1 LSALPEER
9 IMPGDDRARLAL
21 YERLVELLG
30 SGLASSVM
38 EQLPPMPWDEL
49 AKKRDLEGL
58 RVATKR
64 DLEGL
69 RVATQRDLE
78 DLRVATKDDIAGL
91 RAEIKR
97 DLDQLQTEI
106 KRDLDQLHTE
116 TKRDFDQHRADTRR
130 DFETFEHKIMA
141 AMRAEMSAQTRTF
154 VRAQAGTLLTTASL
168 AFAAARLT

>member
-1 LSALPEER
+1 
-9 IMPGDDRARLAL
+9 MPGDDRARLAL

-58 RVATKR
+58 RVAT
-64 DLEGL
+64 
-69 RVATQRDLE
+69 QRDLE

-97 DLDQLQTEI
+97 DLDQLQTET
-106 KRDLDQLHTE
+106 KRGLDQLHLE
-116 TKRDFDQHRADTRR
+116 TKRGFDQHRADTRR

>member
-30 SGLASSVM
+30 SGLATSVM

-64 DLEGL
+64 DLE
-69 RVATQRDLE
+69 

-97 DLDQLQTEI
+97 DLDQLPTET
-106 KRDLDQLHTE
+106 KRGLDQLHTE

>member
-1 LSALPEER
+1 
-9 IMPGDDRARLAL
+9 MPGDDRARLAL

-49 AKKRDLEGL
+49 ATKRDLEGL

-69 RVATQRDLE
+69 RVATKRDLE

-97 DLDQLQTEI
+97 DLDQLQTET
-106 KRDLDQLHTE
+106 KRGLDQLHLE

>member
-1 LSALPEER
+1 MR
-9 IMPGDDRARLAL
+9 HH
-21 YERLVELLG
+21 
-30 SGLASSVM
+30 
-38 EQLPPMPWDEL
+38 
-49 AKKRDLEGL
+49 
-58 RVATKR
+58 RVA
-64 DLEGL
+64 
-69 RVATQRDLE
+69 VVSA
-78 DLRVATKDDIAGL
+78 AGL
-91 RAEIKR
+91 RA
-97 DLDQLQTEI
+97 EI